1 MMTLVGA
8 PPDHHLEYSKMRDM
22 VSKFHLKDHV
32 LQTGSS
38 TNIKDEKR
46 LNHEEYKN
54 LIANKNQH
62 LASSRESE
70 EDELVLG

>member
-1 MMTLVGA
+1 MTLVGA

-38 TNIKDEKR
+38 MNIKDEKR
-46 LNHEEYKN
+46 LNHEDYKN
-54 LIANKNQH
+54 LIAIKNQH